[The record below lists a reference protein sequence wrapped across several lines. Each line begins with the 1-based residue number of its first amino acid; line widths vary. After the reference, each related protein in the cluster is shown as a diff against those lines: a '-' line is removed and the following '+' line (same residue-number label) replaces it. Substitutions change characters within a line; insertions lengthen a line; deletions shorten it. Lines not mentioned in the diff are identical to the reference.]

1 MMKKTVLFLALC
13 AGFFSLQAQTDD
25 TKNNSNYREVTVD
38 DGVFVLV
45 ETMPEFPGG
54 ENAMYKYL
62 VDNLKYPEQAK
73 KEKITGKVYISFV
86 VERDGSISNAEVLRG
101 IGGGCDEEALRVVRN
116 MPKWKPGTQRN
127 KPVRVQYT
135 LPLNFKL

>member
-1 MMKKTVLFLALC
+1 M
-13 AGFFSLQAQTDD
+13 QAQTDD

>member
-1 MMKKTVLFLALC
+1 M
-13 AGFFSLQAQTDD
+13 QAQTDD

-54 ENAMYKYL
+54 ENAMYKYF
-62 VDNLKYPEQAK
+62 VDNLKYSEQAK